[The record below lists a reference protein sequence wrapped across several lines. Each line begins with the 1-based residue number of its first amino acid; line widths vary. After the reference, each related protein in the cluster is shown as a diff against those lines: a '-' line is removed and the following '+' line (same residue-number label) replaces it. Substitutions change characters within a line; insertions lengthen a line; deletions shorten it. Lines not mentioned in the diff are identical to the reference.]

1 MYRKPKGTKDYYP
14 EDMALLKKIEESL
27 RSTAESYGFMEVESP
42 AFESMELLTA
52 KQGDEIREQIF
63 TLEKKGE
70 GKKKE
75 EYGLRFDL
83 TVPMTRMFIEKQKE
97 LPKPARWFSI
107 GRMWRY
113 ERPQAGRQR
122 EFRQLSVELFGSD
135 RPEADAEIIRMAIDC
150 LKNRGLTSKDFV
162 IRINNRI
169 VLQDFIKSLELDNFE
184 EVFRAIDKKLKIP
197 EDAWEKEL
205 EKVSFN
211 KEDIKKLNE
220 FLNTKEINKVSVESK
235 AKDDLKKM
243 IELLR
248 DRKDYIELDFSTVR
262 GLSYYTSTVFEI
274 FDRKG
279 KLRSIAGGGRYDNL
293 VELFR
298 GDSCPATGF
307 AIGFSTLALLLEE
320 NRKLP
325 DAEVSV
331 DYYIAPIGEKAL
343 RKAEKIADKLRKKA
357 SVELD
362 LMGRSISKQ
371 MGYADRINARN
382 TIIIGDDELKQ
393 KIMKVRDMKTGKEK
407 KVSIDKI

>member
-1 MYRKPKGTKDYYP
+1 MFKKPKGTKDYYP
-14 EDMALLKKIEESL
+14 EDMALLKNIEESL
-27 RSTAESYGFMEVESP
+27 RKTAESYGFMQVESP
-42 AFESMELLTA
+42 AFESIELLTA

-70 GKKKE
+70 GKKRE

-97 LPKPARWFSI
+97 LPKPVRWFSTGI
-107 GRMWRY
+107 MWRY

-122 EFRQLSVELFGSD
+122 EFYQLSVELFGSD

-150 LKNRGLTSKDFV
+150 LRNLGLKSKEFV
-162 IRINNRI
+162 IKINNR
-169 VLQDFIKSLELDNFE
+169 VLLQDFIKSLELDNFE
-184 EVFRAIDKKLKIP
+184 QVFRAIDKRLKIP
-197 EDAWEKEL
+197 EEAWNKEL
-205 EKVSFN
+205 ENASLN
-211 KEDIKKLNE
+211 KEDIRKLKA
-220 FLNTKEINKVSVESK
+220 FLKIKDIDKVSIDSK
-235 AKDDLKKM
+235 GKDDLKKM
-243 IELLR
+243 VTLLK

-279 KLRSIAGGGRYDNL
+279 ELRSIAGGGRYDNM
-293 VELFR
+293 VELF
-298 GDSCPATGF
+298 GGESCPATGF

-320 NRKLP
+320 NSRLP

-331 DYYIAPIGEKAL
+331 DYYIAPIGDKAL

-371 MGYADRINARN
+371 MGYADRINAKN
-382 TIIIGDDELKQ
+382 VIILGDDELKQ
-393 KIMKVRDMKTGKEK
+393 KVMKIRDMKTGKERK
-407 KVSIDKI
+407 IKIDKI